1 MNRKTFIEELH
12 TIQRLLEGLRI
23 RTRKTLKENRRIR
36 KLLKLP
42 DTVHNKTKLTN
53 YLKNGT
59 K

>member
-1 MNRKTFIEELH
+1 MNRETFIEELH

-59 K
+59 N

>member
-1 MNRKTFIEELH
+1 MNRETFIEELH